1 MKREFSPKVTKWTVV
16 LGRETG
22 HINASTIICVWVIV
36 IDLRKLEDSTI
47 SFPGDISCG
56 VVAFEVL
63 EYRNPATSNIIGIER
78 KGPEHH

>member
-36 IDLRKLEDSTI
+36 IDLRKLEVSTI
-47 SFPGDISCG
+47 SLLGDISCG
-56 VVAFEVL
+56 VVAPEVL
-63 EYRNPATSNIIGIER
+63 EYRNPASSDQHR
-78 KGPEHH
+78 D